1 MTVENIL
8 SQTAD
13 QLSKIL
19 NKVIKLYR
27 RGGFV
32 IRMILM
38 GVEFQN
44 VAELLVNVEKI
55 TASEI

>member
-38 GVEFQN
+38 GVEF
-44 VAELLVNVEKI
+44 
-55 TASEI
+55 